1 MEFTVLFGSFLVLI
15 LLTVPVGYVIGIS
28 TLITLYFFSDIS
40 FVMISQNAVAGVD
53 SFSLLA
59 IPFFILA
66 GSLMSAGGL
75 VKRLLNFA
83 NICVGA
89 VTGGLAMVTT
99 VTCMFFAALSGSAV
113 ATTSAVG
120 SFMIPA
126 MKEKGYD
133 EGFAAALAA
142 AAGTIGIIIP
152 PSIPLVIYG
161 VVVGASIG
169 ELFIAG
175 IIPGIIMGLAI
186 LIVCYVISK
195 KKGYRGTA
203 EKLTLKSFS
212 HSFVDAI
219 WAFMAPG
226 IILGGIYWG
235 ICTPTEAAVIA
246 VLYSLFTGV
255 VIYREL
261 TFAKIY
267 DAFVETLTVNGATTF
282 MVGLSMAFASYLIMA
297 GLPQQIAAF
306 LISITDSRIVL
317 FMIVNLFL
325 LAVGSLI
332 DPIPAIIILA
342 PILLPVMTK
351 FGMSPVTFGV
361 VLVAN
366 LAIGYITPPYGVNL
380 FVAMAVAKIPM
391 ERMFKYI
398 VALFFAMLVALILI
412 TYCDS
417 ATMHLVRFLK

>member
-1 MEFTVLFGSFLVLI
+1 MEFAVLFGSFLVLI
-15 LLTVPVGYVIGIS
+15 LLTVPVGYAIGIS

-75 VKRLLNFA
+75 AKRLLNFA

-152 PSIPLVIYG
+152 PSIPLIIYG

-175 IIPGIIMGLAI
+175 IIPGIIMGVAI

-203 EKLTLKSFS
+203 EKLTLKSFC

-226 IILGGIYWG
+226 TILGGIYWG

-297 GLPQQIAAF
+297 GLPQQIASF
-306 LISITDSRIVL
+306 LVSITDSRIVL

-398 VALFFAMLVALILI
+398 VALFLAMLAALMLI

>member
-1 MEFTVLFGSFLVLI
+1 MEFAVLFGSFLALI
-15 LLTVPVGYVIGIS
+15 LLTVPVGYSIGIS
-28 TLITLYFFSDIS
+28 TLITLYLFSDIS

-75 VKRLLNFA
+75 AKRLLNFA
-83 NICVGA
+83 NICVGGL
-89 VTGGLAMVTT
+89 TGGLAMVTT

-120 SFMIPA
+120 YFMIPE
-126 MKEKGYD
+126 MKQKGYD

-175 IIPGIIMGLAI
+175 IIPGIIMGVVI
-186 LIVCYVISK
+186 LVMCYFISK
-195 KKGYRGTA
+195 KKGYKGTA
-203 EKLTLKSFS
+203 EKLTLKKFF
-212 HSFVDAI
+212 HSFIDAI

-235 ICTPTEAAVIA
+235 ICTPTEAAVVA
-246 VLYSLFTGV
+246 VIYSLFTGV
-255 VIYREL
+255 VVYREL
-261 TFAKIY
+261 SLKKIY
-267 DAFVETLTVNGATTF
+267 DAFLETLSVNGATTF

-297 GLPQQIAAF
+297 GLPQQIASF
-306 LISITDSRIVL
+306 LIGITDSRILL
-317 FMIVNLFL
+317 FLIVNIFL
-325 LAVGSLI
+325 LVVGSLI
-332 DPIPAIIILA
+332 DPVPAIIILA
-342 PILLPVMTK
+342 PILLPVMMK
-351 FGMSPVTFGV
+351 FGMTPVTFGV
-361 VLVAN
+361 VLIAN

-380 FVAMAVAKIPM
+380 FVAMAVAKISM
-391 ERMFKYI
+391 ERMLKY
-398 VALFFAMLVALILI
+398 VAALFLAMLIALLLI
-412 TYCDS
+412 TYCES
-417 ATMHLVRFLK
+417 STMYLVRFLK

>member
-1 MEFTVLFGSFLVLI
+1 MEFAVLFGSFLVLI
-15 LLTVPVGYVIGIS
+15 LLTVPVGYAIGIS

-75 VKRLLNFA
+75 AKRLLNFA

-126 MKEKGYD
+126 MKENGY
-133 EGFAAALAA
+133 EEVFAAALAA

-175 IIPGIIMGLAI
+175 IIPGIIMGVAI

-297 GLPQQIAAF
+297 GLPQQIASF

-398 VALFFAMLVALILI
+398 VALFLAMLAALMLI

>member
-1 MEFTVLFGSFLVLI
+1 MEFAVLFGSFLALI
-15 LLTVPVGYVIGIS
+15 LLTVPVGYSIGIS
-28 TLITLYFFSDIS
+28 TLITLYLFSDIS

-75 VKRLLNFA
+75 AKRLLNFA
-83 NICVGA
+83 NICVGGL
-89 VTGGLAMVTT
+89 TGGLAMVTT

-120 SFMIPA
+120 SFMIPE
-126 MKEKGYD
+126 MKQKGYD

-175 IIPGIIMGLAI
+175 IIPGIIMGVVI
-186 LIVCYVISK
+186 LVMCYFISK
-195 KKGYRGTA
+195 KKGYKGTA
-203 EKLTLKSFS
+203 EKLTLKKFC
-212 HSFVDAI
+212 HSFIDAI

-235 ICTPTEAAVIA
+235 ICTPTEAAVVA
-246 VLYSLFTGV
+246 VIYSLFTGV
-255 VIYREL
+255 VVYREL
-261 TFAKIY
+261 SLKKIY
-267 DAFVETLTVNGATTF
+267 DAFLETLSVNGATTF

-297 GLPQQIAAF
+297 GLPQQIASF
-306 LISITDSRIVL
+306 LIGITDSRILL
-317 FMIVNLFL
+317 FLIVNVFL
-325 LAVGSLI
+325 LVVGSLI
-332 DPIPAIIILA
+332 DPVPAIIILA
-342 PILLPVMTK
+342 PILLPVMMK
-351 FGMSPVTFGV
+351 FGMTPVTFGV
-361 VLVAN
+361 VLIAN

-380 FVAMAVAKIPM
+380 FVAMAVAKISM
-391 ERMFKYI
+391 ERMLKY
-398 VALFFAMLVALILI
+398 VAALFLAMLIALLLI
-412 TYCDS
+412 TYCES
-417 ATMHLVRFLK
+417 STMYLVRFLK

>member
-1 MEFTVLFGSFLVLI
+1 MEFAVLFGSFLVLI
-15 LLTVPVGYVIGIS
+15 LLTVPVGYAIGIS

-75 VKRLLNFA
+75 AKRLLNFA

-175 IIPGIIMGLAI
+175 IIPGIIMGAAI

-203 EKLTLKSFS
+203 EKLTLKSFC

-297 GLPQQIAAF
+297 GLPQQIASF
-306 LISITDSRIVL
+306 LVSITDSRIVL

-398 VALFFAMLVALILI
+398 VALFLAMLAALMLI

>member
-1 MEFTVLFGSFLVLI
+1 MEFAVLFGSFIILI
-15 LLTVPVGYVIGIS
+15 LLMVPVGYAIGLA
-28 TLITLYFFSDIS
+28 TLITLYCFSDIS

-75 VKRLLNFA
+75 AKRLLDFA
-83 NICVGA
+83 NVCVGA

-126 MKEKGYD
+126 MKDEGYD

-169 ELFIAG
+169 DLFIAG
-175 IIPGIIMGLAI
+175 IIPGIIMGIAI
-186 LIVCYVISK
+186 IIVCYIISK
-195 KKGYRGTA
+195 KKGYHGRT
-203 EKLTLKSFS
+203 ERLTIARYCR
-212 HSFVDAI
+212 SFVDAI
-219 WAFMAPG
+219 CAFMAPG

-235 ICTPTEAAVIA
+235 ICTPTEAAVVA

-261 TFAKIY
+261 TYKKIY
-267 DAFVETLTVNGATTF
+267 EAFLETITVNGATTF
-282 MVGLSMAFASYLIMA
+282 MVGLSMAFASYLIME
-297 GLPQQIAAF
+297 GLPQQIAEF
-306 LISITDSRIVL
+306 LVNITDSKILL
-317 FMIVNLFL
+317 FLIVNVFL
-325 LAVGSLI
+325 LIVGSLI

-342 PILLPVMTK
+342 PILLPVMED
-351 FGMSPVTFGV
+351 FGMNAVTFGV
-361 VLVAN
+361 VMIAN

-380 FVAMAVAKIPM
+380 FVAMAVAKISM
-391 ERMFKYI
+391 EKMFKYI
-398 VALFFAMLVALILI
+398 VYLFLAMVVALMIVV
-412 TYCDS
+412 YCEPT
-417 ATMHLVRFLK
+417 TMMMVNML

>member
-1 MEFTVLFGSFLVLI
+1 MEFAVLFGSFLVLI
-15 LLTVPVGYVIGIS
+15 LLTVPVGYAIGIS

-75 VKRLLNFA
+75 AKRLLNFA

-120 SFMIPA
+120 SFMIPE

-175 IIPGIIMGLAI
+175 IIPGIIMGVAI

-297 GLPQQIAAF
+297 GLPQQIASF

-398 VALFFAMLVALILI
+398 VALFLAMLAALMLI

>member
-1 MEFTVLFGSFLVLI
+1 MEFAVLFGSFLVLI
-15 LLTVPVGYVIGIS
+15 LLTVPVGYAIGIS

-75 VKRLLNFA
+75 AKRLLNFA

-89 VTGGLAMVTT
+89 VTGCLAMVTT

-203 EKLTLKSFS
+203 EKLTLKSFC

-297 GLPQQIAAF
+297 GLPQQIASF

-398 VALFFAMLVALILI
+398 VALFLAMLAALMLI

>member
-1 MEFTVLFGSFLVLI
+1 MEFAVLFGSFLVLI
-15 LLTVPVGYVIGIS
+15 LLTVPVGYAIGIS

-75 VKRLLNFA
+75 AKRLLNFA

-175 IIPGIIMGLAI
+175 IIPGIIMGVAI

-267 DAFVETLTVNGATTF
+267 EAFVETLTVNGATTF

-297 GLPQQIAAF
+297 GLPQQIASF

-380 FVAMAVAKIPM
+380 FEAMAVAKIPM

-398 VALFFAMLVALILI
+398 VALFLAMLAALMLI

-417 ATMHLVRFLK
+417 ATIHLVRFLK

>member
-1 MEFTVLFGSFLVLI
+1 MEFAVLFGSFLVLI
-15 LLTVPVGYVIGIS
+15 LLTVPVGYAIGIS

-351 FGMSPVTFGV
+351 FSMSPVTFGV

>member
-1 MEFTVLFGSFLVLI
+1 MEFAVLFGSFLVLI
-15 LLTVPVGYVIGIS
+15 LLTVPVGYAIGIS

-75 VKRLLNFA
+75 AKRLLNFA

-126 MKEKGYD
+126 KKEKGYD

-175 IIPGIIMGLAI
+175 IIPGIIMGVAI

-267 DAFVETLTVNGATTF
+267 EAFVETLTVNGATTF

-297 GLPQQIAAF
+297 GLPQQIASF

-398 VALFFAMLVALILI
+398 VALFLAMLAALMLI

>member
-1 MEFTVLFGSFLVLI
+1 MEFAVLFGSFIVLI
-15 LLTVPVGYVIGIS
+15 LLMVPVGYAIGIA
-28 TLITLYFFSDIS
+28 TLVTLYFFSDIS

-75 VKRLLNFA
+75 AKRLLDFA
-83 NICVGA
+83 NVCVGA

-120 SFMIPA
+120 AFMIPA
-126 MKEKGYD
+126 MKEEGYD

-169 ELFIAG
+169 DLFIAG
-175 IIPGIIMGLAI
+175 IIPGIIMGIAI
-186 LIVCYVISK
+186 IIVCYIISK
-195 KKGYRGTA
+195 KKGYHGTT
-203 EKLTLKSFS
+203 EKLTMTRFCR
-212 HSFVDAI
+212 SFVDAF

-235 ICTPTEAAVIA
+235 VCTPTEAAVVA

-261 TFAKIY
+261 TFRKIY
-267 DAFVETLTVNGATTF
+267 EAFLETTTVNGATTF
-282 MVGLSMAFASYLIMA
+282 MVGLSMAFASYLIME
-297 GLPQQIAAF
+297 GLPQQIAEF
-306 LISITDSRIVL
+306 LVSITDSKILL
-317 FMIVNLFL
+317 FMIVNIFL
-325 LAVGSLI
+325 LIVGSLI
-332 DPIPAIIILA
+332 DPIPAIIILS
-342 PILLPVMTK
+342 PILLPVMEK
-351 FGMSPVTFGV
+351 FGMNAVTFGV
-361 VLVAN
+361 VMIAN

-380 FVAMAVAKIPM
+380 FVAMAVAKISM

-398 VALFFAMLVALILI
+398 AYLFIAMVIALLVVVYCEPTTMLLI
-412 TYCDS
+412 S
-417 ATMHLVRFLK
+417 MLK

>member
-1 MEFTVLFGSFLVLI
+1 MIAWLLGSFVVLMV
-15 LLTVPVGYVIGIS
+15 LGVPIGIS
-28 TLITLYFFSDIS
+28 LGLASMGGILFLDGGSIVTVAQRTFEGMNSWALLAVPLYTFAGYTMSKGG
-40 FVMISQNAVAGVD
+40 VSQN
-53 SFSLLA
+53 
-59 IPFFILA
+59 
-66 GSLMSAGGL
+66 LMDFCYS
-75 VKRLLNFA
+75 
-83 NICVGA
+83 IVGHIY
-89 VTGGLAMVTT
+89 GGLAHVN
-99 VTCMFFAALSGSAV
+99 VFASMIFAGISGSAV
-113 ATTSAVG
+113 ADTAGVSG
-120 SFMIPA
+120 MFMPQ
-126 MKEKGYD
+126 MVKKGYST
-133 EGFAAALAA
+133 ELAVA
-142 AAGTIGIIIP
+142 VTGVSSTIGIIIP

-175 IIPGIIMGLAI
+175 IIPGIIMGVAI

-267 DAFVETLTVNGATTF
+267 EAFVETLTVNGATTF

-297 GLPQQIAAF
+297 GLPQQIASF

-398 VALFFAMLVALILI
+398 VALFLAMLAALMLI

-417 ATMHLVRFLK
+417 ATIHLVRFLK

>member
-1 MEFTVLFGSFLVLI
+1 MEFAVLFGSFLVLI
-15 LLTVPVGYVIGIS
+15 LLTVPVGYAIGIS

>member
-1 MEFTVLFGSFLVLI
+1 MEFAVLFGSFLVLI
-15 LLTVPVGYVIGIS
+15 LLTVPVGYAIGIS

-75 VKRLLNFA
+75 AKRLLNFA

-203 EKLTLKSFS
+203 EKLTLKSFCR
-212 HSFVDAI
+212 SFVDAI

-226 IILGGIYWG
+226 IILGGIY
-235 ICTPTEAAVIA
+235 
-246 VLYSLFTGV
+246 
-255 VIYREL
+255 
-261 TFAKIY
+261 
-267 DAFVETLTVNGATTF
+267 
-282 MVGLSMAFASYLIMA
+282 
-297 GLPQQIAAF
+297 
-306 LISITDSRIVL
+306 
-317 FMIVNLFL
+317 
-325 LAVGSLI
+325 
-332 DPIPAIIILA
+332 
-342 PILLPVMTK
+342 
-351 FGMSPVTFGV
+351 
-361 VLVAN
+361 
-366 LAIGYITPPYGVNL
+366 
-380 FVAMAVAKIPM
+380 
-391 ERMFKYI
+391 
-398 VALFFAMLVALILI
+398 
-412 TYCDS
+412 
-417 ATMHLVRFLK
+417 

>member
-1 MEFTVLFGSFLVLI
+1 MEFAVLFGSFLVLI
-15 LLTVPVGYVIGIS
+15 LLTVPVGYAIGIS

-75 VKRLLNFA
+75 AKRLLNFA

-142 AAGTIGIIIP
+142 AAGTIGIIIQ

-175 IIPGIIMGLAI
+175 IIPGIIMGVAI

-219 WAFMAPG
+219 WEFMAPG

-267 DAFVETLTVNGATTF
+267 EAFVETLTVNGATTF

-398 VALFFAMLVALILI
+398 VALFFAMLAALILI

>member
-1 MEFTVLFGSFLVLI
+1 
-15 LLTVPVGYVIGIS
+15 
-28 TLITLYFFSDIS
+28 
-40 FVMISQNAVAGVD
+40 
-53 SFSLLA
+53 
-59 IPFFILA
+59 
-66 GSLMSAGGL
+66 MS
-75 VKRLLNFA
+75 
-83 NICVGA
+83 
-89 VTGGLAMVTT
+89 
-99 VTCMFFAALSGSAV
+99 
-113 ATTSAVG
+113 
-120 SFMIPA
+120 
-126 MKEKGYD
+126 
-133 EGFAAALAA
+133 
-142 AAGTIGIIIP
+142 
-152 PSIPLVIYG
+152 
-161 VVVGASIG
+161 
-169 ELFIAG
+169 
-175 IIPGIIMGLAI
+175 
-186 LIVCYVISK
+186 
-195 KKGYRGTA
+195 
-203 EKLTLKSFS
+203 
-212 HSFVDAI
+212 
-219 WAFMAPG
+219 PG

-267 DAFVETLTVNGATTF
+267 EAFVETLTVNGATTF

-297 GLPQQIAAF
+297 GLPQQIASF

-317 FMIVNLFL
+317 VMIVNLFL

-398 VALFFAMLVALILI
+398 VALFLAMLAALMLI

>member
-417 ATMHLVRFLK
+417 ATMHLVQFLK

>member
-1 MEFTVLFGSFLVLI
+1 MEFAVLFGSFLVLI
-15 LLTVPVGYVIGIS
+15 LLTVPVGYAIGIS

-75 VKRLLNFA
+75 AKRLLNFA

-89 VTGGLAMVTT
+89 VTGCLAMVTT

-142 AAGTIGIIIP
+142 TAGTIGIIIP

-203 EKLTLKSFS
+203 EKLTLKSFC

-297 GLPQQIAAF
+297 GLPQQIASF

-398 VALFFAMLVALILI
+398 VALFLAMLAALMLI

>member
-1 MEFTVLFGSFLVLI
+1 MEFAVLFGSFLVLI
-15 LLTVPVGYVIGIS
+15 LLTVPVGYAIGIS

-75 VKRLLNFA
+75 AKRLLNFA

-99 VTCMFFAALSGSAV
+99 GTCMFFAALSGSAV

-203 EKLTLKSFS
+203 EKLTLKSFC

-246 VLYSLFTGV
+246 VLYSQFTGV

-297 GLPQQIAAF
+297 GLPQQIASF

-398 VALFFAMLVALILI
+398 VALFLSMLAALMLI